1 MRGELREWQK
11 QALGVYRDACSSGRR
26 HLLWEATPGAGKT
39 TAALRVCR
47 HQLKNGARRV
57 IVVVPTTHLKLQW
70 ARSAHTQGL
79 SLDTGFGDSQ
89 RKIAA
94 DFHGVVVTYQQVGN
108 RPDIFT
114 RLSKGA
120 VVVLDEVHHAADGMS
135 WGNALRMAL
144 KESSFILCLS
154 GTAFRSDNNSIPFVA
169 YDDAGVSQPDY
180 VYSYE
185 NAIENGV
192 CRPTVFFTY
201 GGEVAWS
208 DGELQSSARFS
219 DPLDRVG
226 RTKRLRA
233 ALDPESG
240 WIEPMLKDAQEM
252 LMATRKTHPEAAG
265 LLVASSQK
273 NARAL
278 ARVLRNV
285 SGVKPVVVLSE
296 DTNASA
302 QLKRFTAGTE
312 PWLVAC
318 NMVSEGV
325 DIPRLRVGIYATTIR
340 TKMYFR
346 QFLGRIVRRTV
357 APVGAQPAFCYLPA
371 DPWLTSLAEEIEEEQ
386 RHCIK
391 AKDDDDF
398 LNLELETDRE
408 REEKEDTWRALSSIN
423 SGVDSVIMG
432 GGQLSLWG
440 DQPVEQELGPDLL
453 NDEVISPAP
462 SEPVTRAELKG
473 QIVKEIRTLVSNYHH
488 RSGAPHSRIHAQ
500 LNRQQKVESQKE
512 CTESQLKERL
522 DILEK
527 LLDTNSVTS

>member
-11 QALGVYRDACSSGRR
+11 QALGVYRDACASGRR
-26 HLLWEATPGAGKT
+26 TLLWEATPGAGKT

-47 HQLKNGARRV
+47 HQMRSGARRL

-70 ARSAHTQGL
+70 ARSAQTQGL

-94 DFHGVVVTYQQVGN
+94 DYHGVVVTYQQIGN
-108 RPDIFT
+108 RPDIFS

-120 VVVLDEVHHAADGMS
+120 AVVLDEVHHAADGLS
-135 WGNALRMAL
+135 WGNALREAL

-154 GTAFRSDNNSIPFVA
+154 GTAFRSDNNSIPFVS
-169 YDDAGVSQPDY
+169 YNDAGVSEPDY

-201 GGEVAWS
+201 GGEVSWS
-208 DGELQSSARFS
+208 DGEVQSVAQFS

-240 WIEPMLKDAQEM
+240 WIEPMLKDAQDM
-252 LMATRKTHPEAAG
+252 LMATRRSHPEAAG

-278 ARVLRNV
+278 ARVLHRV

-302 QLKRFTAGTE
+302 QLKQFTAGTA

-325 DIPRLRVGIYATTIR
+325 DIPRLRVGVYATTIR

-346 QFLGRIVRRTV
+346 QFLGRIVRRTLT
-357 APVGAQPAFCYLPA
+357 PNGAQPAFCYLPA
-371 DPWLTSLAEEIEEEQ
+371 DPWLRILAEEIEEEQ
-386 RHCIK
+386 RHCIQV
-391 AKDDDDF
+391 KDDEF
-398 LNLELETDRE
+398 LDIPEESERE
-408 REEKEDTWRALSSIN
+408 REEKEDTWRALSSFN

-440 DQPVEQELGPDLL
+440 EQPGGDSTAS
-453 NDEVISPAP
+453 DFWGDDSPLP
-462 SEPVTRAELKG
+462 TSTEPLTRSELKG
-473 QIVKEIRTLVSNYHH
+473 QIVKEIRTLVSNYHR

-500 LNRQQKVESQKE
+500 LNRQQNVDSQKE

-522 DILEK
+522 TILEK
-527 LLDTNSVTS
+527 LLESNSATS